1 VSSVG
6 KSVLIQGLSPVQR
19 VVNMPEKRDSM
30 AKPIYILNGPNLNLL
45 GTREPEIY
53 GADTL
58 DDIEQAC
65 AKAAKQGGYEIVFK
79 QSNIEGELVDMI
91 QEAREKA
98 SALIINPAAY
108 THTSVALH
116 DALKTLDIPSI
127 EIHLSQPAKRES
139 FRRRSYV
146 AEAVTGTISG
156 FGANSYQLGLQAAI
170 KLL

>member
-1 VSSVG
+1 
-6 KSVLIQGLSPVQR
+6 
-19 VVNMPEKRDSM
+19 M
-30 AKPIYILNGPNLNLL
+30 AKPIYIINGPNLNLL
-45 GTREPEIY
+45 GTREPEVY

-58 DDIEQAC
+58 KDIESAC
-65 AKAAKQGGYEIVFK
+65 SSTAKDSGYEIVFK

-91 QEAREKA
+91 QEARSKA

-116 DALKTLDIPSI
+116 DALKALDIPSI